1 MNIRKLSEL
10 CGVSVCTVSR
20 VLSGRAGEFRI
31 TEATAR
37 KVLEAAEHAGY
48 RPNYLSQSMNTGRT
62 HTIGV
67 VFANTVDLFLGSI
80 LEGVESILR
89 GTPFRP
95 LVETCEN
102 SLVLQ
107 DEAIRQMQYREVDGI
122 LLYPQ
127 ALAPGSTYA
136 LPEPPHRRKSFIPV
150 VVLGRE
156 LPGWRQD
163 QVMMEDAVAGRQTA
177 EEFLAA
183 DCRRF
188 AVISTLGNCSSN
200 RNRERGFME
209 TLQQRQVPAS
219 RRRLIRMDAPEP
231 GDQAFLAGADALFGI
246 NTGLLATLLA
256 GLRHTRDLR
265 ELRLASIGRFE
276 TESLLDLNW
285 RTLPVPGRRLGEEA
299 ARTLLWRLDAP
310 TRPARHLQVPL
321 A

>member
-10 CGVSVCTVSR
+10 CGASVCTVSR

-31 TEATAR
+31 TAATAR
-37 KVLEAAEHAGY
+37 KVLDAAAAAGY

-62 HTIGV
+62 HTLGV
-67 VFANTVDLFLGSI
+67 VFANTVDLFLGNI
-80 LEGVESILR
+80 LEGVEAVLR

-102 SLVLQ
+102 SLALQ

-127 ALAPGSTYA
+127 ALPPGSAYR
-136 LPEPPHRRKSFIPV
+136 LPEPRHRRKSFIPV
-150 VVLGRE
+150 VLIGRE
-156 LPGWRQD
+156 LAGWSHD
-163 QVMMEDAVAGRQTA
+163 QVMMEDAAAGRQVA

-183 DCRRF
+183 GCRRF
-188 AVISTLGNCSSN
+188 AVVTLFSDCSSN
-200 RNRERGFME
+200 QSRERGFME
-209 TLQQRQVPAS
+209 TLRKHRVPEAC
-219 RRRLIRMDAPEP
+219 RRLIRPDAPEP
-231 GDQAFLAGADALFGI
+231 GDAEFLARADALFGI
-246 NTGLLATLLA
+246 NTGLLTAVLT
-256 GLRHTRDLR
+256 GLRRTRDLR

-276 TESLLDLNW
+276 AEPLLDLNW
-285 RTLPVPGRRLGEEA
+285 RTLPVPGRRLGEEG

-310 TRPARHLQVPL
+310 GRPARQLRVPL